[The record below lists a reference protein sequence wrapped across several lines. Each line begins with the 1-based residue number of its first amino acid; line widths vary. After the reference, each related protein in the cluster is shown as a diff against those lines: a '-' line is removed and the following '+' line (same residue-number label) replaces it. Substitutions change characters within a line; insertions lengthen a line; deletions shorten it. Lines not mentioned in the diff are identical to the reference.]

1 MRPLSV
7 ALFISICVA
16 GCAYSQGISPSNVSS
31 QVTMPTAGGQSKS
44 KTVPVLAGGGG
55 FALPRYGGFK
65 GKVPYSPSDATSG
78 ATLTF
83 TNSGSNNLLGVPAP
97 PNGTPVLYLEASIG
111 VASEVTFASG
121 SSQMK
126 LESAR
131 FQTGGTYEIYAYE
144 GGQQV
149 ESYGANPP
157 KNDTLAFLTPL
168 SGVMIPSTT
177 PLAIEV
183 VLSGTAS
190 PSPSPSPTPTT
201 TDWDS
206 FGFDLQRTG
215 YNPVESE
222 VGANNIGSVQMVW
235 TLNIGSNMVHEPVY
249 AAGVNVNGQP
259 ANILYAGSAY
269 GSTMY
274 AINASTGAIVW
285 QDPVPFS
292 TFSCGSQKAKF
303 SIDETPAIDRGKN
316 LLYFADG
323 YNQVHAVDLGTGREA
338 AGWPVTIADYT
349 PDHNFM
355 HGGLTYN
362 AADGILY
369 GVTGSTCDISPWYGR
384 IVAVLTTLH
393 PVVVGSFF
401 TMSGGPSQGS
411 SGGGIWGP
419 GGGSVDPSTG
429 NVFVATGNADT
440 SQGGEQNAGDA
451 EQVIELPP
459 ALGKPIANN
468 YPPNIPEISGDDD
481 FDFGAT
487 PLLFQPAG
495 CPPLVAAINKSGV
508 FELYDRGSISQGPIQ
523 YIYMSV
529 PTDRGDFIGVPAFD
543 PVTGYVYVGLPTVEG
558 IYQPGL
564 AAFNMQYNCTLNP
577 TPAWTAEFGPDG
589 YPYQTSRRSAISIAN
604 GVVYISNFTG
614 DTEYAFNA
622 ATGAQLWEQP
632 LAGWGNEGTVIANG
646 MVFVSS
652 DDGTISAWAPLSD
665 AQKLRKHV
673 VKTSEARPPVRR
685 PSPATPWG
693 PWSEPKQRLVRL
705 PAVLTS
711 RS

>member
-7 ALFISICVA
+7 ALFISICLA
-16 GCAYSQGISPSNVSS
+16 GCAYSQGIAPSNVSP
-31 QVTMPTAGGQSKS
+31 QVASPSAGGQSKS
-44 KTVPVLAGGGG
+44 KTVPVLAGGGSL
-55 FALPRYGGFK
+55 ALPRYGGFK
-65 GKVPYSPSDATSG
+65 GKVPYNPNDATSG
-78 ATLTF
+78 ATLRF
-83 TNSGSNNLLGVPAP
+83 TNSGANNVLGVPTP
-97 PNGTPVLYLEASIG
+97 PNGTPVLYLEASIR
-111 VASEVTFASG
+111 VASKVTFASG
-121 SSQMK
+121 SNLTK
-126 LESAR
+126 LESAS
-131 FQTGGTYEIYAYE
+131 FQPGRSYEIYAYE
-144 GGQQV
+144 GSQQV

-157 KNDTLAFLTPL
+157 KHSALTFQTPL

-190 PSPSPSPTPTT
+190 PSPSPTPLTSG
-201 TDWDS
+201 WNS

-215 YNPVESE
+215 YNPVESK
-222 VGANNIGSVQMVW
+222 VGPNNVGSLQMVW
-235 TLNIGSNMVHEPVY
+235 TFDVASNMVHEPVY
-249 AAGVNVNGQP
+249 ASGVKVNGQP
-259 ANILYAGSAY
+259 TNILYAGSAY

-292 TFSCGSQKAKF
+292 TFSCGSSQMEKF
-303 SIDETPAIDRGKN
+303 SIEETPAIDREKN

-323 YNQVHAVDLGTGREA
+323 RNQAHAVDLGTGSEA
-338 AGWPVTIADYT
+338 PGWPVTVADYT

-362 AADGILY
+362 AANGFLY
-369 GVTGSTCDISPWYGR
+369 AVTGSTCDISPWYGR
-384 IVAVLTTLH
+384 IVAILTTLH
-393 PVVVGSFF
+393 PAVVGSFF

-440 SQGGEQNAGDA
+440 SGGAQQNAGDA

-459 ALGKPIANN
+459 ALGDPIANN
-468 YPPNIPEISGDDD
+468 YPPNIPVINGDDD

-508 FELYDRGSISQGPIQ
+508 FELYDRGSISDGPVQ

-558 IYQPGL
+558 VYQPGL
-564 AAFNMQYNCTLNP
+564 AAFSMQYNCTLNP
-577 TPAWTAEFGPDG
+577 TPAWTAQFGPDG
-589 YPYQTSRRSAISIAN
+589 YPDQASRRSPISIAN

-622 ATGAQLWEQP
+622 ATGAQLWEEP
-632 LAGWGNEGTVIANG
+632 LAGWGNEGTVIADG

-652 DDGTISAWAPLSD
+652 DDGTISAWALPSE

-673 VKTSEARPPVRR
+673 VKTSEARTPVRR

-693 PWSEPKQRLVRL
+693 PWSEPKRPLVL

-711 RS
+711 RP